1 MEVKLTAT
9 RTVGAGYEPYVIAE
23 IGANHNGDMGL
34 ARDMMRAAHECG
46 ADAVKFQSW
55 TPDSLVS
62 AEEYERNQQYND
74 SPRKHFGSL
83 KEMVEKYYLRE
94 EQHFELKKYADQ
106 LDIDFCSTAFS
117 PAEVDLLVR
126 LNVPYLK
133 VASMDINNLH
143 LLRVMARTEK
153 PLVVSTG
160 MATIAEIETALKTIE
175 KEGNHAIVLLHCISI
190 YPPEFGDI
198 HLRNIGMLEQTFGYP
213 VGFSDHSLG
222 TAIPLAAVAL
232 GSCLIEKHFTL
243 SRDLPGWDHE
253 ISATPDEL
261 RVIVQEGRHIFQALG
276 SCRRQVSP
284 AEEEKKKAFRRSLV
298 LSRDL
303 PAGHILEEED
313 LLCKRPGTGIRP
325 DEIKYVVGR
334 RVNRRI
340 NQDELLLW
348 EYLD

>member
-1 MEVKLTAT
+1 MEVMLTET
-9 RTVGAGYEPYVIAE
+9 RAVGSGHEPYVIAE
-23 IGANHNGDMGL
+23 IGANHNGDMDL
-34 ARDMMRAAHECG
+34 ARDLMRAAHECG

-62 AEEYERNQQYND
+62 NGEYERNQQYTD
-74 SPRKHFGSL
+74 SPHKHFGSL
-83 KEMVEKYYLRE
+83 REMVERYYLRE
-94 EQHFELKKYADQ
+94 DQHFELKEYADQ
-106 LDIDFCSTAFS
+106 LGIDFCSTAFS

-126 LNVPYLK
+126 LEVPYLK
-133 VASMDINNLH
+133 LASMDINNLP
-143 LLRVMARTEK
+143 LLRVMARTGK

-160 MATIAEIETALKTIE
+160 MATVAEIETGIKTIE
-175 KEGNHAIVLLHCISI
+175 AEGNHSIVLLHCISI

-243 SRDLPGWDHE
+243 SHELPGWDHE

-261 RVIVQEGRHIFQALG
+261 RTIVHEGRHIFQALG
-276 SCRRQVSP
+276 SCRRRVSP
-284 AEEEKKKAFRRSLV
+284 AEEEKKKTFRRSLV
-298 LSRDL
+298 LCRDL
-303 PAGHILEEED
+303 PTGHVLQAED

-325 DEIKYVVGR
+325 DELSYVIGR
-334 RVNRRI
+334 QLKTELR
-340 NQDELLLW
+340 QDDLLSWSDLI
-348 EYLD
+348 